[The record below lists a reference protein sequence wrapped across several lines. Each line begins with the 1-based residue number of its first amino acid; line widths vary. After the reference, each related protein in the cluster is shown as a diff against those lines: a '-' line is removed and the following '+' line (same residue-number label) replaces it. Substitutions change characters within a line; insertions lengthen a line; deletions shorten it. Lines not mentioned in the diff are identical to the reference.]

1 MSETTPLLSESST
14 SSTSSKM
21 PEKNIGISQQT
32 LVSRGGES
40 VNKARK
46 VPQYVAGL
54 ASTLGAL
61 AAGMVLGWTSPA
73 GENGIELDKQYNIR
87 IDDEQFAWIGSIFNL
102 GAAAICVPIGI
113 ICDKIGRKKAM
124 LLLTIP
130 FTIGWLLIIF
140 SSSVKMFYIGRF
152 ILGVSGGAFCVTAPM
167 YTAEI
172 AESSIRGTLGSYFQL
187 MLTVGIL
194 MTYTLGTFMSMR
206 VLSIVSAIVPLVFC
220 AVFIMMP
227 ETPVYLLKKGQIN
240 SARSSYRWLRGST
253 YDIEPEMTAQN
264 EALAEANRNTISFLS
279 AIKTKAARRG
289 LIIAFGLM
297 TVQQLSGVNAIIFY
311 SGKIFKSA
319 GANMDPNLQTVIVG
333 IMQVVAVFIS
343 TLIVDRLGRRVLL
356 LVSSAFMCISAF
368 TMGFYFNLQ
377 SNGTDVSSISWVPLV
392 AICLFIVLFS
402 IGFGPIPWM
411 MMGEI
416 FSPQIKGI
424 AGSSA
429 CLFNWIMA
437 FFVTK
442 FYSNFESSFGSDRT
456 FWIFSFICALGFV
469 FVFLIVPE
477 TKGKTLE
484 EIQCELSGEP
494 ITTTTQNNNSN
505 SNSKM

>member
-1 MSETTPLLSESST
+1 MSETTPLLSVEAST
-14 SSTSSKM
+14 SSTM
-21 PEKNIGISQQT
+21 AEKNIGISQQT
-32 LVSRGGES
+32 LVSRGGGDES

-73 GENGIELDKQYNIR
+73 GENGIQLDKQYGIPISN
-87 IDDEQFAWIGSIFNL
+87 DQFAWIGSIFNL

-113 ICDKIGRKKAM
+113 ISDKIGRKNAM

-130 FTIGWLLIIF
+130 FTIGWLFIIF
-140 SSSVKMFYIGRF
+140 SSSVEMFYIGRF
-152 ILGVSGGAFCVTAPM
+152 ILGISGGAFCVTAPM

-187 MLTVGIL
+187 MLTIGIL
-194 MTYTLGTFMSMR
+194 ITYTLGTFMSMR
-206 VLSIVSAIVPLVFC
+206 ILSIVSSIVPLIFC
-220 AVFIMMP
+220 CIFLIMP
-227 ETPVYLLKKGQIN
+227 ETPVYLLKKGHLN
-240 SARSSYRWLRGST
+240 EARKSYRWLRGST
-253 YDIEPEMTAQN
+253 YNIEPELNLQN
-264 EALAEANRNTISFLS
+264 EAIVEANRNTISFLS
-279 AIKTKAARRG
+279 AIKTKAAIRG

-311 SGKIFKSA
+311 SGKIFKNA

-343 TLIVDRLGRRVLL
+343 TLIVDKLGRRILL
-356 LVSSAFMCISAF
+356 LISSAFMCISAF
-368 TMGFYFNLQ
+368 TMGFYFHLKI
-377 SNGTDVSSISWVPLV
+377 NGSDVSSISWVPLV
-392 AICLFIVLFS
+392 AICVFIVLFS

-437 FFVTK
+437 FLVTK
-442 FYSNFESSFGSDRT
+442 FYSGFENSFGSNFT
-456 FWIFSFICALGFV
+456 FWIFSIICALGFV

-484 EIQCELSGEP
+484 QIQCELSGQQ
-494 ITTTTQNNNSN
+494 ITTINNINNNNSN
-505 SNSKM
+505 SKM